1 MIDGHLRLLLAWN
14 AAINLTAARDPLE
27 LARRHVLDS
36 LAAVPELR
44 RLGARAFV
52 DIGSGGGFPGIPLA
66 AALPAE
72 RALLVESIR
81 KKASFLEA
89 AVFATGLAPTVEVAA
104 VRVEDVATD
113 PRQRERWP
121 AVVARAVAPLP
132 ELVEL
137 SFPLLAHGG
146 SLVAWKSDD
155 SDEELEAGRR
165 AVAGLG
171 GGRIR
176 IVGGVSPGRP
186 DHQLVIA
193 TKRGATGAAYPRQPA
208 ARARRPW

>member
-1 MIDGHLRLLLAWN
+1 
-14 AAINLTAARDPLE
+14 
-27 LARRHVLDS
+27 
-36 LAAVPELR
+36 
-44 RLGARAFV
+44 
-52 DIGSGGGFPGIPLA
+52 
-66 AALPAE
+66 LPAE
-72 RALLVESIR
+72 QALLVESIR
-81 KKASFLEA
+81 KKASFLET
-89 AVFATGLAPTVEVAA
+89 AVAATGLAPTVEVAA
-104 VRVEDVATD
+104 VRIEDLAAD
-113 PRQRERWP
+113 PRQREGWQ

-137 SFPLLAHGG
+137 SFPLLAQGG

-176 IVGGVSPGRP
+176 TVGGVSPGRP
-186 DHQLVIA
+186 DHHLVVA